1 MTASSSSGDTW
12 PIARSWS
19 TALSGIAA
27 GADELLRPFGELE
40 QLDPGGDA
48 RPRPPERLGGAVL
61 RQPAIGEHR
70 LNGLGLLVWV
80 ELLTGDVL
88 DRPVGVLAVDVA
100 DLGVDVG
107 LAELLV
113 RGELGD
119 SPRRARSRH
128 RRLARSLARPAHAA

>member
-48 RPRPPERLGGAVL
+48 RPRPSERLGGAVL
-61 RQPAIGEHR
+61 GQPAIGEHR
-70 LNGLGLLVWV
+70 LNGLGLL
-80 ELLTGDVL
+80 TGARAL
-88 DRPVGVLAVDVA
+88 FEPCAIRPP
-100 DLGVDVG
+100 
-107 LAELLV
+107 
-113 RGELGD
+113 GD
-119 SPRRARSRH
+119 CD
-128 RRLARSLARPAHAA
+128 PAG